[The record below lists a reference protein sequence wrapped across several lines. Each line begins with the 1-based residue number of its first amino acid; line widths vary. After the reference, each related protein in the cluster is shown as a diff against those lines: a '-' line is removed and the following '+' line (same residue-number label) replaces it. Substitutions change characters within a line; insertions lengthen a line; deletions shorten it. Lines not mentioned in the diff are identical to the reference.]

1 VGGLTAWVIDHP
13 GRVIGL
19 FVLPSLA
26 LACGVYRLRFE
37 SNYIN
42 IYKSQTRVVRDYH
55 FVEDR
60 FGGIGL
66 VEVMFRGPQRI
77 TVEWL
82 KSLDATAQKLAA
94 VDPDVVSQVLSLA
107 DVLREETDEDDK
119 QADAPADPA
128 RVLETKLRV
137 LGTPAYSHFLKN
149 FWDKSSG
156 TMRILVRI
164 REGADAERKQAAFRA
179 LLTAV
184 ESDHDLLAP
193 VADNNVGTGATG
205 GASGTLEGAAE
216 ITGLS
221 HLMTQVTTAI
231 ITTQFE
237 STAWAGAMI
246 LLMLVVALRSVWLAL
261 LALVPTLLAVGLVLG
276 AMGWLGIKIDLSTA
290 LVASVAM
297 GLSVDDTF
305 HCLLR
310 WKRELAGGRIATDAL
325 RTAYAGTGPGVI
337 VSSAAV
343 SLGFLAMIFSEF
355 VPTANFGWLVA
366 VATLGGSLGNLVVLP
381 ACLAVVNR
389 NRQN

>member
-1 VGGLTAWVIDHP
+1 
-13 GRVIGL
+13 
-19 FVLPSLA
+19 
-26 LACGVYRLRFE
+26 
-37 SNYIN
+37 
-42 IYKSQTRVVRDYH
+42 
-55 FVEDR
+55 
-60 FGGIGL
+60 
-66 VEVMFRGPQRI
+66 
-77 TVEWL
+77 
-82 KSLDATAQKLAA
+82 
-94 VDPDVVSQVLSLA
+94 VVSQVLSLA
-107 DVLREETDEDDK
+107 DVLRQEPDEDD
-119 QADAPADPA
+119 APAERAADPA

-149 FWDKSSG
+149 FWDKSTG
-156 TMRILVRI
+156 TMRIVVRI
-164 REGADAERKQAAFRA
+164 REGANAERKQAAFQS
-179 LLTAV
+179 LLAAV
-184 ESDHDLLAP
+184 NADHDLLAP
-193 VADNNVGTGATG
+193 GSEDRDGTDDTG
-205 GASGTLEGAAE
+205 GASGTPAGAAE

-237 STAWAGAMI
+237 STAWAGAII
-246 LLMLVVALRSVWLAL
+246 LLMLALALRSVWLAL

-276 AMGWLGIKIDLSTA
+276 AMGWLGIRIDLSTA

-310 WKRELAGGRIATDAL
+310 WRRELAGGRNAIDSL
-325 RTAYAGTGPGVI
+325 RTAYAGTGPGVV

-381 ACLAVVNR
+381 AFLALVHRLVR
-389 NRQN
+389 HDR